1 MQKLLLCSLFI
12 LFSLTANS
20 IEITRYVAEGATGD
34 GLSKENPSGDLKS
47 VLDLSTNVESLT
59 IYLDAGTYVLPTI
72 RSINDRI
79 EYKNVCIYGGGC
91 DEVRDVA
98 DKSVIKGDLSINGGA
113 VMNVDF
119 RGSAYEDPH
128 SPNTIEGELHVIGCN
143 VMYTK
148 ATCFVAEAVAGQE
161 MRLVG
166 LDMKT
171 ADIRA
176 FRQGTGTAMVNAW
189 GCSFSNGRGA
199 SFSGVRLTATEC
211 RFNNNTGAVGLA
223 LNVTDGSVLRNSE
236 IRGNKGYGAISIS
249 GLTDDINVMIDRCV

>member
-128 SPNTIEGELHVIGCN
+128 SPNTIEG
-143 VMYTK
+143 
-148 ATCFVAEAVAGQE
+148 
-161 MRLVG
+161 
-166 LDMKT
+166 
-171 ADIRA
+171 
-176 FRQGTGTAMVNAW
+176 
-189 GCSFSNGRGA
+189 
-199 SFSGVRLTATEC
+199 
-211 RFNNNTGAVGLA
+211 
-223 LNVTDGSVLRNSE
+223 
-236 IRGNKGYGAISIS
+236 
-249 GLTDDINVMIDRCV
+249 